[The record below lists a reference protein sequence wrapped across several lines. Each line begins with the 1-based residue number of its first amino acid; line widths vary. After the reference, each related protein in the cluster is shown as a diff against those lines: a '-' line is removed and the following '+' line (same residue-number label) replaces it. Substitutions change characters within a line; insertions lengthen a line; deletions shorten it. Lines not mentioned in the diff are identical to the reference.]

1 MRGITRDTFG
11 EMIDRKGALVAVV
24 SIAIGIWIVLS
35 SNWEKLRIA
44 FEQTDPKL
52 PYAPVD
58 EISLHFL
65 STYATVL
72 TGVVCLLAAGVIP
85 AMLRSATTW
94 FYFARPIS
102 RTRVLVEKLWAVVIV
117 YLGLLLVMTLPVV
130 VIASLRHYLFDI
142 RVGEILL
149 IHIFNCAV
157 WLTLIV
163 ALGILLRSTIRVIA
177 VSLAV
182 YAAQLLLPHA
192 TTLGEKL
199 SIPFLGSVLNSIS
212 FALPRMAELGEAAQK
227 IASGGTPA
235 LFTPVMMTLLSVGL
249 TLYFAIAKLSR
260 QDLMAPND

>member
-1 MRGITRDTFG
+1 MRGITRHTFG
-11 EMIDRKGALVAVV
+11 EMIDRRGALVAVISLV
-24 SIAIGIWIVLS
+24 IGAWIVLTS
-35 SNWEKLRIA
+35 DWDKLRIS
-44 FEQTDPKL
+44 FEQTDTTL

-85 AMLRSATTW
+85 AMLKDTTAW
-94 FYFARPIS
+94 FLFTRPIS
-102 RTRVLVEKLWAVVIV
+102 RRRVIVEKLWAIVIV
-117 YLGLLLVMTLPVV
+117 YLGLLLAMALPVA
-130 VIASLRHYLFDI
+130 VIASLRHYLFDV
-142 RVGEILL
+142 RAGEILL
-149 IHIFNCAV
+149 IHVFNCGV

-163 ALGILLRSTIRVIA
+163 ALGIFLRSTTKVIA
-177 VSLAV
+177 VSLALWGT
-182 YAAQLLLPHA
+182 QLVLARA
-192 TTLGEKL
+192 TQLGEKL
-199 SIPFLGSVLNSIS
+199 NIPFLDSVINAFS
-212 FALPRMAELGEAAQK
+212 FVMPRMSELGEAAQK